1 MGAVTQDNVRTKN
14 GWNTDM
20 VIVPSVLAA
29 TATVRQ
35 PVFVAPV
42 NIELGEVALVN
53 STIVTGHG
61 SNTKNLNLIDGG
73 AEGAGTAEIAN
84 IDMGSGTDLVV
95 GKTLL
100 FDNIQGASA
109 TRYLSQ
115 GDILELEFEQ
125 VGSGVLVNP
134 TLAYITWRVANLA
147 S

>member
-1 MGAVTQDNVRTKN
+1 MVAVTQDNIRTKN

-29 TATVRQ
+29 TATMRQ
-35 PVFVAPV
+35 PLFVAPV

-53 STIVTGHG
+53 STIVTGHA
-61 SNTKNLNLIDGG
+61 SNTKNLNLVDGG

-84 IDMGSGTDLVV
+84 RDMGSGTDLIV

-109 TRYLSQ
+109 
-115 GDILELEFEQ
+115 EF
-125 VGSGVLVNP
+125 ND
-134 TLAYITWRVANLA
+134 NLFVHDTVTA
-147 S
+147 SAFYHQPNDNLLHRHT